1 MAYKYW
7 SEVDIQEGIKLYRE
21 GYNFTQ
27 IGDVIKKNKSQVRQ
41 KLFSLGVHKPK
52 NRVSRDYLYS
62 VGQVVNRTLKI
73 VEQTRIENKTSRKGY
88 LVQSLAYPNED
99 FYKISEEHL
108 KRGQGCAYSTGARVC
123 KENSLWGIETIR
135 DNIIDVE
142 ESKKIASQSHKKIL
156 FKCSTVGCTNTK
168 EIVVSSLVNQGFSC
182 PSCSKGTSY
191 PERFFTAYLNY
202 YSIKHEYQVRFNDL
216 KGHVFD
222 YRITLGDKT
231 FLVETHGEQ
240 HYLLEDKGYHNAEL
254 IKRKDNI
261 KREYAKKNDIRYI
274 ELDCRESSFE
284 FIKNSIKENIW
295 LPNIEEDDETY
306 IMEFIK
312 DSSKYDVQEIIKLY
326 EIDKLSLCKI
336 AKKHNTSTCV
346 ISKIL
351 EQNGIKRRK
360 NTKAVMCIETGIV
373 YDSGTEAHLQ
383 TGIANSNISKCCKN
397 PQKTA
402 GGYHWKYIN

>member
-1 MAYKYW
+1 MEYKYW
-7 SEVDIQEGIKLYRE
+7 SEIEIQKATELYNK

-27 IGDVIKKNKSQVRQ
+27 IGKEINRHKTSVRQ
-41 KLFSLGVHKPK
+41 KLQLIGVHQPGYKTNK
-52 NRVSRDYLYS
+52 DYFYS
-62 VGQVVNRTLKI
+62 VGQVVNETLKI
-73 VEQTRIENKTSRKGY
+73 VEQTRMGLKTNRKGY
-88 LVQSLAYPNED
+88 IVQSLVYPNED
-99 FYKISEEHL
+99 CYKISESHL
-108 KRGQGCAYSTGARVC
+108 KRGQGCAYIAGTRVC
-123 KENSLWGIETIR
+123 KEKSLWGVKAIR

-142 ESKKIASQSHKKIL
+142 ESKKTAFKSGKKML
-156 FKCSTVGCTNTK
+156 FKCATTGCTNTK
-168 EIVVSSLVNQGFSC
+168 KMIVSSLVLQGFSC

-222 YRITLGDKT
+222 YRITIGDKT

-240 HYLLEDKGYHNAEL
+240 HYLLEDKGYYNAEL
-254 IKRKDNI
+254 IKRKDSI
-261 KREYAKKNDIRYI
+261 KREYAKKNNIIYI

-295 LPNIEEDDETY
+295 LPNIEKDDEAH
-306 IMEFIK
+306 IMEFIE
-312 DSSKYDVQEIIKLY
+312 DSSKYDVQGIIKLY
-326 EIDKLSLCKI
+326 EIDKLSLYKI
-336 AKKHNTSTCV
+336 AKKHNTSKCV

-360 NTKAVMCIETGIV
+360 NTKAVMCIETGVV

-402 GGYHWKYIN
+402 GGYHWEFID